1 MKSAS
6 SPERKALRDLS
17 TRLDVDSD
25 DLTRVQSVGT
35 AIRRAFPLPDSGA
48 FSDLLAA
55 LDFEPQG

>member
-1 MKSAS
+1 MTSAGS
-6 SPERKALRDLS
+6 LERKAPRDLP
-17 TRLDVDSD
+17 TRLAVDGD
-25 DLTRVQSVGT
+25 DLTRAQSVGT